1 MPSLW
6 DIWQLWNFTCF
17 FTGAVLQPHLV
28 MCTYLRK
35 QRVWVWYT
43 FHIILQRANT
53 KLMKAPFF
61 WQDEKS
67 ILTWWQIYF
76 GGMENLFWQIGKSKA
91 LPTSL
96 WPPSPSW
103 LQSSCSL
110 AQKRINK
117 IEYNRLYPFTG
128 FCQWFFC
135 YQQLSCIYSI
145 INSLKVCPDHAPLS
159 KDNLKWWPFFEG
171 RAECVN
177 RFGETKS
184 LPNKVKTPRF
194 PGWPIDVSD
203 QLNLWTALGSHLL
216 APLADSLASAA
227 IGPKNESFHQ
237 RLVPNGPS
245 LHREIP
251 FLHRTVD
258 FNIWKTHSPQSI
270 KQECKTAL
278 SSQYQA
284 LFLSFCIFCIF
295 VFLFFFFFFLAVQ
308 VKAHKK

>member
-110 AQKRINK
+110 AQKRINMI
-117 IEYNRLYPFTG
+117 IEYKWLFPFCSFG
-128 FCQWFFC
+128 INNSAVYRVLQNHWN
-135 YQQLSCIYSI
+135 IYSF
-145 INSLKVCPDHAPLS
+145 PQ
-159 KDNLKWWPFFEG
+159 
-171 RAECVN
+171 
-177 RFGETKS
+177 S
-184 LPNKVKTPRF
+184 LPKSSPTLQRQLKTVGF
-194 PGWPIDVSD
+194 FWGTS
-203 QLNLWTALGSHLL
+203 
-216 APLADSLASAA
+216 
-227 IGPKNESFHQ
+227 
-237 RLVPNGPS
+237 
-245 LHREIP
+245 
-251 FLHRTVD
+251 RT
-258 FNIWKTHSPQSI
+258 
-270 KQECKTAL
+270 C
-278 SSQYQA
+278 
-284 LFLSFCIFCIF
+284 
-295 VFLFFFFFFLAVQ
+295 
-308 VKAHKK
+308 